1 MEFSDIF
8 KLAKGVCS
16 ETRFT
21 QFKVCKRIPKF
32 KRRIAQKTVQV
43 SNFENRSEP
52 LAAITTTPGTVPEL
66 PTHCPLT

>member
-1 MEFSDIF
+1 MFAL
-8 KLAKGVCS
+8 KLDLHNL
-16 ETRFT
+16 
-21 QFKVCKRIPKF
+21 KF
-32 KRRIAQKTVQV
+32 VNAFQGLNEESRKKTVQV